1 MANDFV
7 HNGQRHWRFAIE
19 SADSSVNTDGS
30 EVGAW
35 SLGCAPFGED
45 AMTSR
50 IVLYGATGYTGRLTA
65 TELVARGLQPVLA
78 GRNAIA
84 VRQLANEL
92 GGLPTATADAADP
105 DSVRKLVGRG
115 DVLLSTVGPFQRFG
129 APAVEAAIAAGAHY
143 LDSTGE
149 QAFIRRVFEEWGP
162 QARSADVS
170 LLTAFGFDY
179 VPGNLAAA
187 LALDEAGKEAT
198 SVVVGYFTRGRAGPL
213 GRLAGSAPPVSKGT
227 ITSAAQAMLEPGFSW
242 KSGELRTETV
252 GHDLLRHRFPGGRV
266 RSTVSVS
273 STEHFALPRV
283 YPQLREVRV
292 GLGALGAAT
301 PVAWALGRVGQE
313 VLRIPGLR
321 DRVRDLVIA
330 RLPGSGGGPSDEHNA
345 TSGCVVSAHASAAD
359 GTELARV
366 VLEGPSVYGFTAKT
380 LAWGADQ
387 LAAGVAKDVG
397 ALGPVDA
404 FGLDELESGCASIGL
419 TRVD

>member
-1 MANDFV
+1 
-7 HNGQRHWRFAIE
+7 
-19 SADSSVNTDGS
+19 
-30 EVGAW
+30 
-35 SLGCAPFGED
+35 
-45 AMTSR
+45 MTSR

-65 TELVARGLQPVLA
+65 TELVARGLEPVLA

-105 DSVRKLVGRG
+105 DSVRNLVGRG
-115 DVLLSTVGPFQRFG
+115 DVLLSTVGPFHRFG
-129 APAVEAAIAAGAHY
+129 APAAEAAIAAGAHY
-143 LDSTGE
+143 IDSTGE

-162 QARSADVS
+162 QARTAGVS

-187 LALDEAGKEAT
+187 LALDEAGKDAT
-198 SVVVGYFTRGRAGPL
+198 SVVVGYFTRGRAD
-213 GRLAGSAPPVSKGT
+213 VSKGT
-227 ITSAAQAMLEPGFSW
+227 VTSAAQAMLEPGFSW

-252 GHDLLRHRFPGGRV
+252 GHDLLRHRMPGGRT

-301 PVAWALGRVGQE
+301 PVVWALGRVSQE

-321 DRVRDLVIA
+321 DRVRNVVIA
-330 RLPGSGGGPSDEHNA
+330 RLPGSGGGPSEEHNA
-345 TSGCVVSAHASAAD
+345 TSGCLVTAHASAAD
-359 GTELARV
+359 GTELSRV
-366 VLEGPSVYGFTAKT
+366 VLEGPSVYGFTAKA

-387 LAAGVAKDVG
+387 LLGGVAKDVG
-397 ALGPVDA
+397 AVGPVDA

-419 TRVD
+419 KRVD

>member
-1 MANDFV
+1 
-7 HNGQRHWRFAIE
+7 
-19 SADSSVNTDGS
+19 
-30 EVGAW
+30 
-35 SLGCAPFGED
+35 
-45 AMTSR
+45 MTSR

-65 TELVARGLQPVLA
+65 VELVARGLEPVLA

-84 VRQLANEL
+84 IRQLANDL

-105 DSVRKLVGRG
+105 DSVRNIVGRG
-115 DVLLSTVGPFQRFG
+115 DVLLSTVGPFHRFG
-129 APAVEAAIAAGAHY
+129 APAAAAAIAVGAHY
-143 LDSTGE
+143 IDSTGE

-162 QARSADVS
+162 QARTAGVS
-170 LLTAFGFDY
+170 MLTAFGFDY

-187 LALDEAGKEAT
+187 LALDEAGDDAT
-198 SVVVGYFTRGRAGPL
+198 SVVVGYFTRGRARPL
-213 GRLAGSAPPVSKGT
+213 GPFAGLAPAVSKGT

-242 KSGELRTETV
+242 KDGELRTETV
-252 GHDLLRHRFPGGRV
+252 GHDLLSHPMSGGRT

-273 STEHFALPRV
+273 STEHLALPRI

-292 GLGALGAAT
+292 GLDALGAAT
-301 PVAWALGRVGQE
+301 PVVWALGRVGQQ

-321 DRVRDLVIA
+321 DRVRNVAIA
-330 RLPGSGGGPSDEHNA
+330 RLPGSGGGPSEEHNA
-345 TSGCVVSAHASAAD
+345 ASGCLVTAHASAAD
-359 GTELARV
+359 GTQLSRV
-366 VLEGPSVYGFTAKT
+366 VLEGPSVYGFTAKA

-419 TRVD
+419 KRVD